1 MEKLINNN
9 AMKIEG
15 LKKTVDFICSEVQ
28 DLKKTMSDAEK
39 CIDEEKRQKLEGYHR
54 RWNLKLYGVSEKA
67 DLGNKKVKKI
77 WATRRKR

>member
-15 LKKTVDFICSEVQ
+15 LKKTVDFVCSEVQ

-39 CIDEEKRQKLEGYHR
+39 CIDEEKRQKLEGYQA
-54 RWNLKLYGVSEKA
+54 LESEVVWS
-67 DLGNKKVKKI
+67 L
-77 WATRRKR
+77 RKSRSGQQEG